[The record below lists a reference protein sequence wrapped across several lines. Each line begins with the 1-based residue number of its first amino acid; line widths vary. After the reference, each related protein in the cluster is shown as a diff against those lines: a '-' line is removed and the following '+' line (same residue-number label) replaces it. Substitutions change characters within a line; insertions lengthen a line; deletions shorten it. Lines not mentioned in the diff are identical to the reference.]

1 MCRCGSENDASFP
14 RIKFL
19 VGSHKGAHWFQ
30 MQGRDYM
37 SYSKTKQRCIFL
49 VKAEASRI
57 NNMWILGDPFLRAY
71 YAIYDLE
78 NRRVGMVG
86 VAETTREETPATL
99 YESALDQL
107 DELMRSLGFENQ
119 QGIYLEIMIGFAVVI
134 GLIILFIVYKI
145 VNKQFADSGMKEML
159 ARQRRNKAS
168 MAETQLALEQQ
179 LQMQQALNMA

>member
-1 MCRCGSENDASFP
+1 MCSCGSENDSTFP
-14 RIKFL
+14 TIKFL
-19 VGSHKGAHWFQ
+19 AGSHKGAHWFQ

-37 SYSKTKQRCIFL
+37 SFSESKQKCTFL
-49 VKAEASRI
+49 IKAEASRI

-78 NRRVGMVG
+78 NRRVGLVG

-99 YESALDQL
+99 YESALDEM

-134 GLIILFIVYKI
+134 GLILLFIIYKI
-145 VNKQFADSGMKEML
+145 VNKAFAESGMKEIR
-159 ARQRRNKAS
+159 AKQRRNKAS
-168 MAETQLALEQQ
+168 MAATQQALEQQ
-179 LQMQQALNMA
+179 L